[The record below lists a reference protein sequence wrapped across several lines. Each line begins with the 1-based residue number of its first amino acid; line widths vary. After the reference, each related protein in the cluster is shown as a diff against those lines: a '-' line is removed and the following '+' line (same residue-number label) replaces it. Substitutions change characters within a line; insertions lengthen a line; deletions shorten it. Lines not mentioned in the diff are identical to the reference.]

1 MKSYAEVFIIGLKYL
16 KIKMKTDEDSFINV
30 IGISIMA
37 VFIICELI
45 RSNDLDNNAEYTV
58 GVICEIIWGG
68 GKNTEENLYEF
79 YVNGEKY
86 LGTETRGLTKI
97 VVGDSALI
105 KYDRNNPHNNEI
117 AIYFEYTLDR
127 SKLPDSV
134 FYRRPM
140 SRMRKPLE

>member
-16 KIKMKTDEDSFINV
+16 KIKMELDVDRFLSV
-30 IGISIMA
+30 ICISIIA
-37 VFIICELI
+37 VCIICELI
-45 RSNDLDNNAEYTV
+45 RSNDLDNNAEYTL
-58 GVICEIIWGG
+58 GVIREITWGG
-68 GKNTEENLYEF
+68 KCSEAYLCEF

-86 LGTETRGLTKI
+86 LTTEGKGLSKI

-105 KYDRNNPHNNEI
+105 KYDRNNPYNSEI
-117 AIYFEYTLDR
+117 VIYFEYTLDR
-127 SKLPDSV
+127 SKLPDTV

>member
-1 MKSYAEVFIIGLKYL
+1 
-16 KIKMKTDEDSFINV
+16 
-30 IGISIMA
+30 MA

-58 GVICEIIWGG
+58 GVIYGTG
-68 GKNTEENLYEF
+68 SQGKGLKTYLCEF
-79 YVNGEKY
+79 YVNGEQY
-86 LGTETRGLTKI
+86 LTFEYIGLSKI
-97 VVGDSALI
+97 VVGDSAVV